1 MTKPAVYQVSDW
13 VGKSGDNWVS
23 NQRRLDA
30 MLAAFGEAAIAAADP
45 QPGEHVL
52 DVGCGAGA
60 SSFVLA
66 DRVGA
71 EGRVLGLDISPQLL
85 ERARQ
90 PGHGAVD
97 FALADAATAELAAQA
112 YDLLFSRFGVM
123 FFGDPAAAFGHMRG
137 ALKPGGRLVF
147 VCWRGAA
154 ENDWVR
160 LPTGAIRGILP
171 PQGAPDPEAP
181 GPFSFSDPLRVERLL
196 AEAGFAD
203 IALAPFDAQIPF
215 GEGVTREA
223 ANDDALGMA
232 FAVGPLSRALADQ
245 DEGVKARC
253 AEAVRAA
260 FAARPGERS
269 VLIDGAAWIVTA
281 RNPG

>member
-45 QPGEHVL
+45 QAGEHVL
-52 DVGCGAGA
+52 DIGCGAGA

-66 DRVGA
+66 DRVGP
-71 EGRVLGLDISPQLL
+71 EGRVLGLDISPQLID
-85 ERARQ
+85 RAREL
-90 PGHGAVD
+90 GDGAVD
-97 FALADAATAELAAQA
+97 FALADAATADLAPQA
-112 YDLLFSRFGVM
+112 SDLLFSRFGVM
-123 FFGDPAAAFGHMRG
+123 FFDDPAAAFTHMRG

-160 LPTGAIRGILP
+160 LPMGAIRGILP
-171 PQGAPDPEAP
+171 PPPAPDPEAP
-181 GPFSFSDPLRVERLL
+181 GPFSFGDPARVEHLL
-196 AEAGFAD
+196 AEAGFAE
-203 IALAPFDAQIPF
+203 IALTPFDAQIPF
-215 GEGVTREA
+215 GEAASREA
-223 ANDDALGMA
+223 ANHDAVDMA

-245 DEGVKARC
+245 DESVKARC
-253 AEAVRAA
+253 ARAVHAA

-281 RNPG
+281 RNPD